1 MGRNIKKA
9 AKTNKELPEFAPGN
23 YDLLEE
29 NASREEKK
37 KEEFTTV
44 TRLALDEVDPS

>member
-1 MGRNIKKA
+1 MTPKKMSRKKSGR
-9 AKTNKELPEFAPGN
+9 TMEFAPGN

-29 NASREEKK
+29 SASTEEKK
-37 KEEFTTV
+37 TGAITRV